1 MRSLT
6 KAQVSDLEKMKMD
19 VLLNIKPLSDIKD
32 DDFKNTLYGNK
43 KMPEVFRK
51 YLEENKI
58 STEYMSID
66 EYKRSAIASYIDYV
80 LAQK

>member
-19 VLLNIKPLSDIKD
+19 VLLNIKPLSEIKD
-32 DDFKNTLYGNK
+32 EDFKNTLYGNK
-43 KMPEVFRK
+43 RMPESFKRH
-51 YLEENKI
+51 LEENKI

-66 EYKRSAIASYIDYV
+66 EYKRSAIAAYIDYV